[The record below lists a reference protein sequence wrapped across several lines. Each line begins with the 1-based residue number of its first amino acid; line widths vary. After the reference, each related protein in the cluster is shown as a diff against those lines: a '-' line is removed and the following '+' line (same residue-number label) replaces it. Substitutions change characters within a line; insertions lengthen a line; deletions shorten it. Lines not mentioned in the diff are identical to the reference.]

1 MTVMFLST
9 IFCLLCCVYFFCGS
23 FKLLYIL
30 RWPFALVMV
39 LAGIPVAAIT
49 SLMEGSLVGLKQWG
63 VIGYVYLFDWGRGL

>member
-1 MTVMFLST
+1 MT
-9 IFCLLCCVYFFCGS
+9 

-49 SLMEGSLVGLKQWG
+49 SLMEGSVVGLKEWG
-63 VIGYVYLFDWGRGL
+63 TIAYVYLFDWGRGL